1 VREGEF
7 YLYRAAA
14 GILTLVAV
22 VFFAARLA
30 EEPVRALQKHEV
42 HPAPKALETAGAS
55 GAQGGDTVGQ
65 GPDGGDLKIGGFA
78 APERVP
84 EYEILEESTD
94 GREGARAVRL
104 LVDTRSREED
114 EFVLIARDLKSRYS
128 DYDAVSVEFTD
139 TEDVLFYNDDPQTKD
154 LLAFYGGA
162 LIFNTY
168 DGSSYLGYIYT
179 PPNLDGYV
187 VMAAD

>member
-1 VREGEF
+1 MS

-14 GILTLVAV
+14 LILAFVAV
-22 VFFAARLA
+22 FFFAVWLA
-30 EEPVRALQKHEV
+30 DDPVQAIQKPEV
-42 HPAPKALETAGAS
+42 RPAPEVFEAVGAS
-55 GAQGGDTVGQ
+55 GSEGGDAVGQ
-65 GPDGGDLKIGGFA
+65 DADVGDLKIGHFET
-78 APERVP
+78 PEHVP
-84 EYEILEESTD
+84 DYEVLEENTN
-94 GREGARAVRL
+94 GRNGVRVARL
-104 LVDTRSREED
+104 LIDTRSRGEEQ
-114 EFVLIARDLKSRYS
+114 FVLITRDLKSRYS

-187 VMAAD
+187 VMAAE

>member
-1 VREGEF
+1 M
-7 YLYRAAA
+7 YRAAA
-14 GILTLVAV
+14 LVLALVAV

-30 EEPVRALQKHEV
+30 GEPVQALQKPEV
-42 HPAPKALETAGAS
+42 RPAPEAFQKAS
-55 GAQGGDTVGQ
+55 GAQGGDAAGQ

-94 GREGARAVRL
+94 GREGARAARL
-104 LVDTRSREED
+104 LIDTRSREEE
-114 EFVLIARDLKSRYS
+114 EFVLIARDVKARYS

-139 TEDVLFYNDDPQTKD
+139 TEDLLFYNDDPQTRD
-154 LLAFYGGA
+154 LLAYYGGA

-168 DGSSYLGYIYT
+168 DGALYLGYIYG
-179 PPNLDGYV
+179 PPNLDGYYV
-187 VMAAD
+187 KAAD

>member
-1 VREGEF
+1 VSYVYRTAAL
-7 YLYRAAA
+7 YLAF
-14 GILTLVAV
+14 VAV
-22 VFFAARLA
+22 FFFAVWLA
-30 EEPVRALQKHEV
+30 DDPVRALQKPELR
-42 HPAPKALETAGAS
+42 PAPEAFEAVGAS
-55 GAQGGDTVGQ
+55 GSEGGDAVGR
-65 GPDGGDLKIGGFA
+65 DADVGDLKIGDFET
-78 APERVP
+78 PEHVP
-84 EYEILEESTD
+84 DYEVLEEDTN
-94 GREGARAVRL
+94 GRNGVRVARL
-104 LVDTRSREED
+104 LIDTRSRREEQ
-114 EFVLIARDLKSRYS
+114 FVLITRDLKSRYS
-128 DYDAVSVEFTD
+128 DYDAVSVQFTD